1 MVLRNSS
8 QAYVQTR
15 QIGVILESDWCTADT
30 DALEGVFKLSEG
42 FHLSILGNV
51 GINV

>member
-15 QIGVILESDWCTADT
+15 QIGVNFVSDWCTADT
-30 DALEGVFKLSEG
+30 DALEGILKLSEG
-42 FHLSILGNV
+42 FHLGILGNV